1 MNMAPVLPIPHGKKC
16 PKLLYCQIRQ
26 SADSLLTTK
35 KPDRL
40 PFVYL
45 TSFTVLDKKN
55 EQQGKSMKLFASL
68 LTTVGITGAVWG
80 LLHIQPAI
88 ADASTE
94 QPITV
99 SSTNKSSIDKQ
110 PKNKSVEVKQQ
121 ATANTTYLQGLSKT
135 ISLDDVPNLWVD
147 FYQQLGTNDKNI
159 EQQQKVIVTYQDIS
173 LDFSEATIT
182 IGFPTQQSKLNKNKP
197 LIKVPSKAK
206 GTLLLGKG
214 EHTEQEL
221 AHAWEGIAILKE
233 VDMVIEHHQ
242 LNQHGLP
249 DSSELYVYYK
259 NNQ

>member
-1 MNMAPVLPIPHGKKC
+1 
-16 PKLLYCQIRQ
+16 
-26 SADSLLTTK
+26 LTTK
-35 KPDRL
+35 KRARL

-45 TSFTVLDKKN
+45 ASFTVLDKKN

-94 QPITV
+94 QPIKEVSTV
-99 SSTNKSSIDKQ
+99 KPSITKPIKAKPLVTTNTQTIAS
-110 PKNKSVEVKQQ
+110 Q
-121 ATANTTYLQGLSKT
+121 ATQTTYLQGLSKT
-135 ISLDDVPNLWVD
+135 IPLEDVPELWVD
-147 FYQQLGTNDKNI
+147 FYQSLEVNDK
-159 EQQQKVIVTYQDIS
+159 EGAQQQVIVIYQDIS

-182 IGFPTQQSKLNKNKP
+182 IGFPTQQSKSNKNKP
-197 LIKVPSKAK
+197 LINIPSKTQ
-206 GTLLLGKG
+206 GTLLLSNG

-221 AHAWEGIAILKE
+221 AQAWEGIAILKE
-233 VDMVIEHHQ
+233 VDMVIEYHQ

>member
-1 MNMAPVLPIPHGKKC
+1 
-16 PKLLYCQIRQ
+16 
-26 SADSLLTTK
+26 
-35 KPDRL
+35 
-40 PFVYL
+40 
-45 TSFTVLDKKN
+45 
-55 EQQGKSMKLFASL
+55 MKLFASL

-135 ISLDDVPNLWVD
+135 IPLDDVPDLWVD

-159 EQQQKVIVTYQDIS
+159 EQQQKVIVIYQDIS

-182 IGFPTQQSKLNKNKP
+182 IGFATQQSKSNKNKP

-249 DSSELYVYYK
+249 DSSALYVYYK

>member
-1 MNMAPVLPIPHGKKC
+1 
-16 PKLLYCQIRQ
+16 
-26 SADSLLTTK
+26 
-35 KPDRL
+35 
-40 PFVYL
+40 
-45 TSFTVLDKKN
+45 
-55 EQQGKSMKLFASL
+55 MKLFASL
-68 LTTVGITGAVWG
+68 LTTVGITGVVWG

-94 QPITV
+94 QPITELSTHN
-99 SSTNKSSIDKQ
+99 SSTKQSSISK
-110 PKNKSVEVKQQ
+110 PLTNKPVAKKPQV
-121 ATANTTYLQGLSKT
+121 TANTTYLQGLSKT
-135 ISLDDVPNLWVD
+135 IPLEDVPELWVD
-147 FYQQLGTNDKNI
+147 FYQNLESDDEEI
-159 EQQQKVIVTYQDIS
+159 AQQQVIVIYQEIS
-173 LDFSEATIT
+173 SDFSEATIT

-197 LIKVPSKAK
+197 LIKIPNKAK

-221 AHAWEGIAILKE
+221 AQAWESIAILKE

>member
-1 MNMAPVLPIPHGKKC
+1 
-16 PKLLYCQIRQ
+16 
-26 SADSLLTTK
+26 
-35 KPDRL
+35 
-40 PFVYL
+40 
-45 TSFTVLDKKN
+45 
-55 EQQGKSMKLFASL
+55 MKLFASL

-135 ISLDDVPNLWVD
+135 IPLDDVPDLWVD
-147 FYQQLGTNDKNI
+147 FYQQLGTNDKENV
-159 EQQQKVIVTYQDIS
+159 EQQQKVIVIYQDIS

-182 IGFPTQQSKLNKNKP
+182 IGFPTQQSKSNKNKP

>member
-1 MNMAPVLPIPHGKKC
+1 
-16 PKLLYCQIRQ
+16 
-26 SADSLLTTK
+26 
-35 KPDRL
+35 
-40 PFVYL
+40 
-45 TSFTVLDKKN
+45 
-55 EQQGKSMKLFASL
+55 MKLFASL
-68 LTTVGITGAVWG
+68 LTTVGITGVVWG

-94 QPITV
+94 QPIAEL
-99 SSTNKSSIDKQ
+99 SANKSSIDKQ

-135 ISLDDVPNLWVD
+135 IPLDDVPDLWVD
-147 FYQQLGTNDKNI
+147 FYQNLEANDEEI
-159 EQQQKVIVTYQDIS
+159 AQQQKVIVVYQDIS
-173 LDFSEATIT
+173 SDFSEATIM
-182 IGFPTQQSKLNKNKP
+182 IGFPNQQSKLNKNKP
-197 LIKVPSKAK
+197 LIKIPNKAK

-221 AHAWEGIAILKE
+221 AQAWESIAILKE

>member
-1 MNMAPVLPIPHGKKC
+1 
-16 PKLLYCQIRQ
+16 
-26 SADSLLTTK
+26 
-35 KPDRL
+35 
-40 PFVYL
+40 
-45 TSFTVLDKKN
+45 
-55 EQQGKSMKLFASL
+55 MKLFASL

-135 ISLDDVPNLWVD
+135 IPLDDVPDLWVD

-159 EQQQKVIVTYQDIS
+159 EQQQKVIVIYQDIS

-182 IGFPTQQSKLNKNKP
+182 IGFATQQSKLNKNKP
-197 LIKVPSKAK
+197 LIKIPSKAK

-249 DSSELYVYYK
+249 DSSALYVYYK

>member
-1 MNMAPVLPIPHGKKC
+1 
-16 PKLLYCQIRQ
+16 
-26 SADSLLTTK
+26 
-35 KPDRL
+35 
-40 PFVYL
+40 
-45 TSFTVLDKKN
+45 
-55 EQQGKSMKLFASL
+55 MKLFASL

-80 LLHIQPAI
+80 LLHIQPAV
-88 ADASTE
+88 ADASTA
-94 QPITV
+94 QPITE
-99 SSTNKSSIDKQ
+99 SSTNKSSISK
-110 PKNKSVEVKQQ
+110 PPTNKSVEAKQQ

-135 ISLDDVPNLWVD
+135 IPLDDVPNLWVD
-147 FYQQLGTNDKNI
+147 FYQQLGTIDKDI
-159 EQQQKVIVTYQDIS
+159 EQQQKVIVIYQDIS
-173 LDFSEATIT
+173 SDFSEATIT
-182 IGFPTQQSKLNKNKP
+182 IGFPTQQSKSNKNKS
-197 LIKVPSKAK
+197 LIKTPSKAK

>member
-1 MNMAPVLPIPHGKKC
+1 
-16 PKLLYCQIRQ
+16 
-26 SADSLLTTK
+26 
-35 KPDRL
+35 
-40 PFVYL
+40 
-45 TSFTVLDKKN
+45 
-55 EQQGKSMKLFASL
+55 MKLFASL
-68 LTTVGITGAVWG
+68 LTTIGITGAVWG

-94 QPITV
+94 QPIAEL
-99 SSTNKSSIDKQ
+99 STNKSSIDKQ

-135 ISLDDVPNLWVD
+135 IPLDDVPDLWVD
-147 FYQQLGTNDKNI
+147 FYQSLEVNDK
-159 EQQQKVIVTYQDIS
+159 ESTQQQVIVIYQDIS

-182 IGFPTQQSKLNKNKP
+182 IGFPTQQSKSNKNKP

-221 AHAWEGIAILKE
+221 AHAWEGIAILKK

-249 DSSELYVYYK
+249 YSSELYVYYK

>member
-1 MNMAPVLPIPHGKKC
+1 
-16 PKLLYCQIRQ
+16 
-26 SADSLLTTK
+26 
-35 KPDRL
+35 
-40 PFVYL
+40 
-45 TSFTVLDKKN
+45 
-55 EQQGKSMKLFASL
+55 MKLFASL
-68 LTTVGITGAVWG
+68 LTTVGITGVVWG

-94 QPITV
+94 QPITE

-135 ISLDDVPNLWVD
+135 IPLDDVPGLWVD
-147 FYQQLGTNDKNI
+147 FYQNLEANDEEI
-159 EQQQKVIVTYQDIS
+159 AQQQKVIVIYQDIS

-182 IGFPTQQSKLNKNKP
+182 IGFPTQQSKSNKNKP

-249 DSSELYVYYK
+249 DSSALYVYYK

>member
-1 MNMAPVLPIPHGKKC
+1 
-16 PKLLYCQIRQ
+16 
-26 SADSLLTTK
+26 
-35 KPDRL
+35 
-40 PFVYL
+40 
-45 TSFTVLDKKN
+45 
-55 EQQGKSMKLFASL
+55 MKLFASL
-68 LTTVGITGAVWG
+68 LTTVGITGVVWG

-94 QPITV
+94 QPIKEVSTV
-99 SSTNKSSIDKQ
+99 KPSITKPIKAKPLVTTNTQ
-110 PKNKSVEVKQQ
+110 PIASQ
-121 ATANTTYLQGLSKT
+121 ATQTTYLQGLSKT
-135 ISLDDVPNLWVD
+135 IPFEDVPELWVD
-147 FYQQLGTNDKNI
+147 FYQQLDTNDEAVTKHQR
-159 EQQQKVIVTYQDIS
+159 QQQQVIVIYQDIS
-173 LDFSEATIT
+173 LDFSETTIT

-197 LIKVPSKAK
+197 LIKLPNKAK

-221 AHAWEGIAILKE
+221 AQAWEGIAILKE

>member
-1 MNMAPVLPIPHGKKC
+1 
-16 PKLLYCQIRQ
+16 
-26 SADSLLTTK
+26 
-35 KPDRL
+35 
-40 PFVYL
+40 
-45 TSFTVLDKKN
+45 
-55 EQQGKSMKLFASL
+55 MKLFASL

-94 QPITV
+94 QPIAEL
-99 SSTNKSSIDKQ
+99 STNKSSISK
-110 PKNKSVEVKQQ
+110 PPTNKSVEVKQQ

-135 ISLDDVPNLWVD
+135 IPLEDVPGLWVD
-147 FYQQLGTNDKNI
+147 FYQQLDTNSEAVTKH
-159 EQQQKVIVTYQDIS
+159 QKVIVIYQDIS

-197 LIKVPSKAK
+197 LIKIPSKAK

>member
-1 MNMAPVLPIPHGKKC
+1 
-16 PKLLYCQIRQ
+16 
-26 SADSLLTTK
+26 
-35 KPDRL
+35 
-40 PFVYL
+40 
-45 TSFTVLDKKN
+45 
-55 EQQGKSMKLFASL
+55 MKLFASL

-121 ATANTTYLQGLSKT
+121 ATANRTFLQGLSKT
-135 ISLDDVPNLWVD
+135 IPLEDVPELWVD
-147 FYQQLGTNDKNI
+147 FYQNLESDEEEI
-159 EQQQKVIVTYQDIS
+159 AQQQVIVIYQEIS
-173 LDFSEATIT
+173 SDFSEATIM

-197 LIKVPSKAK
+197 LIKLPNKAK
-206 GTLLLGKG
+206 GSLLLGKG

-221 AHAWEGIAILKE
+221 AQAWESIAILKE

>member
-1 MNMAPVLPIPHGKKC
+1 
-16 PKLLYCQIRQ
+16 
-26 SADSLLTTK
+26 
-35 KPDRL
+35 
-40 PFVYL
+40 
-45 TSFTVLDKKN
+45 
-55 EQQGKSMKLFASL
+55 MKLFASL
-68 LTTVGITGAVWG
+68 LTTVGITGVVWG

-94 QPITV
+94 QPITE

-135 ISLDDVPNLWVD
+135 IPLDDVPDLWVD

-159 EQQQKVIVTYQDIS
+159 EQQKVIVIYQDIS

-197 LIKVPSKAK
+197 LIKIPSKAK
-206 GTLLLGKG
+206 STLLLGKG

-233 VDMVIEHHQ
+233 VEMVIEHHQ

>member
-1 MNMAPVLPIPHGKKC
+1 
-16 PKLLYCQIRQ
+16 
-26 SADSLLTTK
+26 
-35 KPDRL
+35 
-40 PFVYL
+40 
-45 TSFTVLDKKN
+45 
-55 EQQGKSMKLFASL
+55 MKLFASL

-135 ISLDDVPNLWVD
+135 IPLDDVPDLWVD
-147 FYQQLGTNDKNI
+147 FYQNLEANDEEI
-159 EQQQKVIVTYQDIS
+159 AQQQVIVIYQDIS

-197 LIKVPSKAK
+197 LIKIPSKAK

>member
-1 MNMAPVLPIPHGKKC
+1 
-16 PKLLYCQIRQ
+16 
-26 SADSLLTTK
+26 
-35 KPDRL
+35 
-40 PFVYL
+40 
-45 TSFTVLDKKN
+45 
-55 EQQGKSMKLFASL
+55 MKLFASL
-68 LTTVGITGAVWG
+68 LTTVGITGVVWG

-94 QPITV
+94 QPIKKAETSETAV
-99 SSTNKSSIDKQ
+99 TQSAIAQSEATMRVANKPLDTTN
-110 PKNKSVEVKQQ
+110 
-121 ATANTTYLQGLSKT
+121 ATYLQGLSKT
-135 ISLDDVPNLWVD
+135 ISLEDVPNLWVD
-147 FYQQLGTNDKNI
+147 FYQNLEVNDK
-159 EQQQKVIVTYQDIS
+159 EGAQQQVIVIYQDIS

-182 IGFPTQQSKLNKNKP
+182 IGFPIQQSKSNKNKP
-197 LIKVPSKAK
+197 LIKILSKAK

-221 AHAWEGIAILKE
+221 AQAWEGIAILKE

>member
-1 MNMAPVLPIPHGKKC
+1 
-16 PKLLYCQIRQ
+16 
-26 SADSLLTTK
+26 
-35 KPDRL
+35 
-40 PFVYL
+40 
-45 TSFTVLDKKN
+45 
-55 EQQGKSMKLFASL
+55 MKLFASL

-94 QPITV
+94 QPIKMASTV
-99 SSTNKSSIDKQ
+99 ETSITKPVKAKPLVTTNTQTIAS
-110 PKNKSVEVKQQ
+110 Q
-121 ATANTTYLQGLSKT
+121 ATQTTYLQGLSKT
-135 ISLDDVPNLWVD
+135 IPLEDVPELWVD
-147 FYQQLGTNDKNI
+147 FYQNLESDDEEI
-159 EQQQKVIVTYQDIS
+159 AQQQVIVIYQEIS
-173 LDFSEATIT
+173 SDFSEATIM

-197 LIKVPSKAK
+197 LIKLPNKAK

-221 AHAWEGIAILKE
+221 AQAWEGIAILKE

>member
-1 MNMAPVLPIPHGKKC
+1 
-16 PKLLYCQIRQ
+16 
-26 SADSLLTTK
+26 
-35 KPDRL
+35 
-40 PFVYL
+40 
-45 TSFTVLDKKN
+45 
-55 EQQGKSMKLFASL
+55 MKLFASL
-68 LTTVGITGAVWG
+68 LTTVGITGLVWG
-80 LLHIQPAI
+80 VLHIQPAI

-94 QPITV
+94 QPITE

-121 ATANTTYLQGLSKT
+121 ATANTTFLQGLSKT
-135 ISLDDVPNLWVD
+135 IPLEDVPELWVD
-147 FYQQLGTNDKNI
+147 FYQNLEVNDKENA
-159 EQQQKVIVTYQDIS
+159 QQKVIVIYQDIS

-182 IGFPTQQSKLNKNKP
+182 IGFPIQQSKSNKNKP
-197 LIKVPSKAK
+197 LIKIPSKAK

>member
-1 MNMAPVLPIPHGKKC
+1 
-16 PKLLYCQIRQ
+16 
-26 SADSLLTTK
+26 
-35 KPDRL
+35 
-40 PFVYL
+40 
-45 TSFTVLDKKN
+45 
-55 EQQGKSMKLFASL
+55 MKLFASL
-68 LTTVGITGAVWG
+68 LTTIGITGAVWG

-94 QPITV
+94 QPITE

-135 ISLDDVPNLWVD
+135 IPLDDVPDLWVD
-147 FYQQLGTNDKNI
+147 FYQNLEANDEEI
-159 EQQQKVIVTYQDIS
+159 AQQQVIVIYQDIS

-197 LIKVPSKAK
+197 LIKIPSKAK

>member
-1 MNMAPVLPIPHGKKC
+1 
-16 PKLLYCQIRQ
+16 
-26 SADSLLTTK
+26 
-35 KPDRL
+35 
-40 PFVYL
+40 
-45 TSFTVLDKKN
+45 
-55 EQQGKSMKLFASL
+55 MKLFASL
-68 LTTVGITGAVWG
+68 LTTVGITGSVWG

-94 QPITV
+94 QPIAEL
-99 SSTNKSSIDKQ
+99 STNKSPISK
-110 PKNKSVEVKQQ
+110 PPTNKSVEVKQQ

-135 ISLDDVPNLWVD
+135 IPLEDVPELWVD
-147 FYQQLGTNDKNI
+147 FYQNLEVNDK
-159 EQQQKVIVTYQDIS
+159 ESAQQQVIVIYQDIS
-173 LDFSEATIT
+173 LDFSEATIM

-197 LIKVPSKAK
+197 LIKLPNKAK
-206 GTLLLGKG
+206 GTLLLGEG

-221 AHAWEGIAILKE
+221 AQAWEGIAILKE

>member
-1 MNMAPVLPIPHGKKC
+1 
-16 PKLLYCQIRQ
+16 
-26 SADSLLTTK
+26 
-35 KPDRL
+35 
-40 PFVYL
+40 
-45 TSFTVLDKKN
+45 
-55 EQQGKSMKLFASL
+55 MKLFASL

-99 SSTNKSSIDKQ
+99 SSTNKPSTNKSSIDKQ

-135 ISLDDVPNLWVD
+135 IPLDDVPDLWVD
-147 FYQQLGTNDKNI
+147 FYQNLEANDEEI
-159 EQQQKVIVTYQDIS
+159 AQQQTVIVIYQDIS
-173 LDFSEATIT
+173 SDFSKATVT
-182 IGFPTQQSKLNKNKP
+182 IGFPTQQSALNKNSTF
-197 LIKVPSKAK
+197 IMVPSKSE
-206 GTLLLGKG
+206 GTLLLNQG

-221 AHAWEGIAILKE
+221 ALAWEGIAVLKQ

-259 NNQ
+259 NGQ

>member
-1 MNMAPVLPIPHGKKC
+1 
-16 PKLLYCQIRQ
+16 
-26 SADSLLTTK
+26 
-35 KPDRL
+35 
-40 PFVYL
+40 
-45 TSFTVLDKKN
+45 
-55 EQQGKSMKLFASL
+55 MKLFASL
-68 LTTVGITGAVWG
+68 LTTVGITGVVWG

-94 QPITV
+94 QPITELPTHN
-99 SSTNKSSIDKQ
+99 SSTKQSSISK
-110 PKNKSVEVKQQ
+110 PLTNKPATKKPQV
-121 ATANTTYLQGLSKT
+121 TANTTFLQGLSKT
-135 ISLDDVPNLWVD
+135 IPLEDVPELWVD
-147 FYQQLGTNDKNI
+147 FYQNLEVNDK
-159 EQQQKVIVTYQDIS
+159 ESAQQQVIVIYQDIS

-182 IGFPTQQSKLNKNKP
+182 IGFPTQQSKLNKKKP
-197 LIKVPSKAK
+197 LIKIPSKSK

>member
-1 MNMAPVLPIPHGKKC
+1 
-16 PKLLYCQIRQ
+16 
-26 SADSLLTTK
+26 
-35 KPDRL
+35 
-40 PFVYL
+40 
-45 TSFTVLDKKN
+45 
-55 EQQGKSMKLFASL
+55 MKLFASL

-94 QPITV
+94 QPITESSTNKSK

-135 ISLDDVPNLWVD
+135 IPLDDVPDLWFD

-159 EQQQKVIVTYQDIS
+159 EQQQKVIVIYQDIS

-182 IGFPTQQSKLNKNKP
+182 IGFPTQQSKSNKNKP

-249 DSSELYVYYK
+249 DSSALYVYYK